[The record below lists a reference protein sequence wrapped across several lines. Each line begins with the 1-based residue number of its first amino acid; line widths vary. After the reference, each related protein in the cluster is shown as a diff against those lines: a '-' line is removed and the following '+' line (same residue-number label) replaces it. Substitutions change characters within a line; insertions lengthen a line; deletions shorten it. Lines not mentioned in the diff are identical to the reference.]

1 MQIQMVISEWKV
13 NKLSLDRKDVKEEGK
28 NCFSLD
34 VKKSFD
40 FGDKDFYISFNLDI
54 DDAAYKLEI
63 EAIYKFHLVDGV
75 IDDAFKNSS
84 FPKVNAPAIAFPY
97 LRATVANITLQSGLE
112 PLMLPSINFSKMNEE
127 SEQK

>member
-13 NKLSLDRKDVKEEGK
+13 NKLSLDRKEVKEEGK

-40 FGDKDFYISFNLDI
+40 FGDKDFYISFNLNI
-54 DDAAYKLEI
+54 DDSAYKLEI